1 MQIEIYTRQGCSKCV
16 VLKEILQNKNVEYT
30 EHEIDK
36 TVSREEVVS
45 KFPNVKMLPI
55 VLVNS
60 ELSDSDTLVTLI
72 SENKV

>member
-1 MQIEIYTRQGCSKCV
+1 V

>member
-16 VLKEILQNKNVEYT
+16 VLKEILQSKNVEYT

-36 TVSREEVVS
+36 TVSRDEVVS

-55 VLVNS
+55 VLVDS